1 MALGGFN
8 CPWCRYYNAADAG
21 RCGRCERWLPPP
33 LVASLVRQIR
43 EVDLLA
49 TKTLAGLC
57 VIVFVLEMATNGG
70 GDLPILTGMRAS
82 TLIRFGALLG
92 PSVGGDELAWSE
104 PWRLLAS
111 CFVHMGVLHIAMNL
125 FALVDL
131 GRLLERDNG
140 PQRFVIAFVVTG
152 ILGFVAST
160 FWYQW
165 TGSPYVTA
173 GASGAVFGLDGVLL
187 GQMLLRRDP
196 RWKSMLVR
204 TLVYSFVFY
213 FAMGTNQAAHIGGLA
228 AGFLLGVAFQLES
241 RPWKIA
247 AITVPL
253 TAVSLLAS
261 VASVGIS
268 AFGPLWREVRAME
281 EQREIL
287 RDLMMDEQ
295 TRAIRG
301 ETSRPVV
308 DASEPSGDPP
318 PTDGESVPSVTNVEA
333 DGAAP
338 EPEPPG
344 QTDETDGS
352 TPSVV
357 DGSSAQ

>member
-1 MALGGFN
+1 
-8 CPWCRYYNAADAG
+8 
-21 RCGRCERWLPPP
+21 
-33 LVASLVRQIR
+33 VRQIR

-70 GDLPILTGMRAS
+70 GDLPILTGMRDS
-82 TLIRFGALLG
+82 TLVRFGAVPGPYLLG
-92 PSVGGDELAWSE
+92 RPLDWAE

-125 FALVDL
+125 FGLVDL
-131 GRLLERDNG
+131 GRLLERENG

-152 ILGFVAST
+152 ILGFVVSNL
-160 FWYQW
+160 WYQW
-165 TGSPYVTA
+165 SERPFVVTA

-187 GQMLLRRDP
+187 GQMLLRKDP

-213 FAMGTNQAAHIGGLA
+213 FALGTNQAAHIGGLA
-228 AGFLLGVAFQLES
+228 AGFLLGMAFQLES

-253 TAVSLLAS
+253 TVVSLLAS

-287 RDLMMDEQ
+287 RDLMMDEH

-301 ETSRPVV
+301 ETGRSAV
-308 DASEPSGDPP
+308 DASEPSSDPP
-318 PTDGESVPSVTNVEA
+318 PTDGETVPSVANVEA
-333 DGAAP
+333 VDAASDP
-338 EPEPPG
+338 DPAG